1 MLGLFDFSKSLNEFV
16 QWVWDFIQMLLAA
29 SISFNGL
36 DIVQYVFSNTAGV
49 AYKVTLYVFIGVIV
63 FSLFIRR
70 MRKNGAIATLQVVII
85 GAVIPMWFVVADE
98 AQHLGDLLKQLV
110 LLIQIP
116 PATDDSIISGP
127 MANITLP
134 IFPVQQVLITVFLT
148 FLLAWAG
155 SQFLFLMVGYELLN
169 VALIVLGLIVFAMY
183 GLGDRT
189 RKVFSVIISLFI
201 VSAIIGLPVALLFT
215 QLAQLLAGSI
225 AGEATGGVWTTM
237 LLFLAA
243 LAGLAA
249 QPILF
254 LAAYSRV
261 DRVVGRVVARVDN
274 RIRSV
279 NENKDRFDSHL
290 AGAQRSTITHRF
302 DQMRVKAVNSGMD
315 QVDKWKSAKVAQ
327 ITNRITEAAARVV
340 QPAAK
345 AIAPV
350 TGVAAKVAPAVAA
363 IPHPVAKAVSIG
375 APLLNSLIRSVGNK
389 PMPRAKEWTRS

>member
-36 DIVQYVFSNTAGV
+36 DVVQYVFSNTAGV

-70 MRKNGAIATLQVVII
+70 MRKNGAIATLQVIVI

-98 AQHLGDLLKQLV
+98 AQNLGDLLKQLV

-169 VALIVLGLIVFAMY
+169 VALIVLGLFVFAMY

-189 RKVFSVIISLFI
+189 RKVFSIIISLFI

-215 QLAQLLAGSI
+215 QLAQLLAGGI
-225 AGEATGGVWTTM
+225 AGEADGGVWTTM
-237 LLFLAA
+237 LLFIAA
-243 LAGLAA
+243 LAGLGA
-249 QPILF
+249 QPLLF

-274 RIRSV
+274 KVRSV
-279 NENKDRFDSHL
+279 NENKNRFDSHL

-302 DQMRVKAVNSGMD
+302 DQMRVKTVNNSMD
-315 QVDKWKSAKVAQ
+315 QVDKWKTAKVAQ

-345 AIAPV
+345 VVSPI
-350 TGVAAKVAPAVAA
+350 TGAASKVAPAIAA

-375 APLLNSLIRSVGNK
+375 APLLNSLIKSVGNK